1 MIKKKLVF
9 MGVSLLVYSFLMML
23 GLSLVNFLFKND
35 LFTDRPDFYKALWIV
50 ATTTLFSASV
60 IFILKYKPKDGDSQ
74 ITENIRQEIDNL
86 YTEKDFIWNRRITM
100 AFGVTFLFLFFA
112 VLVSE
117 LLSFFFEEDLLS
129 PVQLA
134 FHTTAFVGYVATFRY
149 VWKSQDYIE
158 YRSRMMVK
166 QQLKQEREELENFNG

>member
-1 MIKKKLVF
+1 MVKKKLIF
-9 MGVSLLVYSFLMML
+9 IGVAFFVYSFLMML
-23 GLSLVNFLFKND
+23 GLSVINFLFKND
-35 LFTDRPDFYKALWIV
+35 IFTDKPDFYKAVWIV
-50 ATTTLFSASV
+50 ITTTLFSVS
-60 IFILKYKPKDGDSQ
+60 IILILKLKENKDISEISEDIKQQ
-74 ITENIRQEIDNL
+74 IEKL

-100 AFGVTFLFLFFA
+100 AYGITFLFLFSA
-112 VLVSE
+112 IIVSE

-158 YRSRMMVK
+158 YRNRIMVK
-166 QQLKQEREELENFNG
+166 EHIKQEKIELKE